1 MRRINAWFRPSSNS
15 TGSTFR
21 FDGLGPLNGR
31 RWRSLPLQAREQAS
45 RRVWS
50 CSRIRPSWTPQGQL
64 RCGAIDDER
73 NRSAAV
79 RSLVLGAAGNID
91 FGVPDKSRERSTD
104 EGARVARGGDV
115 GIVQHGMAV
124 SPPLSLVAGPRP
136 AGQGNEAAPVRPR
149 APPRAIA
156 TPAALD
162 RGAPAP
168 P

>member
-1 MRRINAWFRPSSNS
+1 MIGA
-15 TGSTFR
+15 G
-21 FDGLGPLNGR
+21 GLSPCK
-31 RWRSLPLQAREQAS
+31 RESKAS

-50 CSRIRPSWTPQGQL
+50 CSRIRPSWTPQGRL

-91 FGVPDKSRERSTD
+91 FGVPDKSRKRPTD

-124 SPPLSLVAGPRP
+124 TAQLSVVAGLGLAKQSNEPSALRRRQLPGAIETEALERGAHRLHVDRVAHDGMIDRERPRP
-136 AGQGNEAAPVRPR
+136 RWR
-149 APPRAIA
+149 
-156 TPAALD
+156 
-162 RGAPAP
+162 
-168 P
+168 